1 MKLKT
6 KEQIIDETFNFYNKN
21 PKKRRAVAKEEA
33 YEEAGCVYNGPGNT
47 HCAIGRLFID
57 EYKNQGESL
66 EHNELG
72 VSSLESYNMK
82 LDLMLKPSYSGHS
95 LHFWIDLQSL
105 HDNEDYWYADKATD
119 AGHAWKRT
127 LHRKWDKEPG
137 IGSLKQQKGT
147 R

>member
-21 PKKRRAVAKEEA
+21 PKKRRALKDYGDNEP
-33 YEEAGCVYNGPGNT
+33 GCVYNGKNGT

-105 HDNEDYWYADKATD
+105 HDNGDYWYPDKATD

-127 LHRKWDKEPG
+127 LHRKWDKEAG
-137 IGSLKQQKGT
+137 EGSLK
-147 R
+147 